1 MCGIAGFIDR
11 SKESTSQN
19 LVDMTNVLA
28 HRGPDGAGH
37 EIFDNLSAYLG
48 LGHRRLSI
56 IDLNETGNQPMHFG
70 NWCIVFNGEIYNYK
84 EIKIILEKCG
94 RIFKSHSDTEVILQ
108 AFDEWGLKAVDQFIG
123 MFAFVIVNFE
133 LQKAWFLRDRPG
145 VKPFYYYFDNEL
157 LLFASELKAFHE
169 HPGFKKEIDQ
179 KALAQFMQFGYIK
192 APMTIFRH
200 AYKLKPGHYIEFDI
214 STFKYS
220 EHPYWR
226 AVDYY
231 NQPKMDI
238 SDADAIAETEKLMQS
253 AVEYRMIA
261 DVPVGVFLSG
271 GYDSST
277 ITALLQH
284 NRSEKL
290 KTFSIG
296 FNEPGFD
303 EAPFA
308 KKVADYLGTDHT
320 EYYCTSDDA
329 RKLIPEIPEH
339 WDEPFADP
347 SSIPTMLVS
356 KLARE
361 KVTVALSADA
371 GDELFG
377 GYSKY
382 TYIIN
387 GAKRNSFFPKQFRN
401 AAVSVL
407 SKVNPGKIP
416 YFNKTYN
423 FQTRYFK
430 GIELLKADGAMD
442 GLSSIAKVFTD
453 SEIDTL
459 LNGIG
464 LATGLFSAIPLI
476 DDQFADDI
484 SQLLYTDYQTY
495 MVDDILTKVDRASMS
510 VSLEGREPLL
520 DHRLLEW
527 SARLPSNLKI
537 RNGEK
542 KYILKEIC
550 HKHIPKTMMAR
561 PKMGFGIPL
570 VNWFDSEIISY
581 VDQYLNQTYLQKQG
595 IFNVVA
601 VSKIVDGYLK
611 NKRENVFKI
620 WNLIMFQ
627 LWYQRW
633 MS

>member
-1 MCGIAGFIDR
+1 MCGIAGFIDK
-11 SKESTSQN
+11 SKSSGQQELSK
-19 LVDMTNVLA
+19 MTEVLA
-28 HRGPDGAGH
+28 HRGPDGKGSVVL
-37 EIFDNLSAYLG
+37 EDLSASVG

-56 IDLNETGNQPMHFG
+56 IDLHETGSQPMFFG
-70 NWCIVFNGEIYNYK
+70 DWSIVFNGEIYNYR
-84 EIKIILEKCG
+84 EIKSSLEKIG
-94 RIFKSHSDTEVILQ
+94 RVFKSHSDTEVILQ
-108 AFDEWGLKAVDQFIG
+108 SFDEWGLKAVDQFIG
-123 MFAFVIVNFE
+123 MFAFVIVNHKR
-133 LQKAWFLRDRPG
+133 QKAWFFRDRPG
-145 VKPFYYYFDNEL
+145 VKPFYYYSEGDL
-157 LLFASELKAFHE
+157 MLFASELKAFHE

-179 KALAQFMQFGYIK
+179 KAVAQFMQFGYIK
-192 APMTIFRH
+192 APMTIFRN
-200 AYKLKPGHYIEFDI
+200 AFKLKPGHYIEFDI
-214 STFKYS
+214 STFQYV
-220 EHPYWR
+220 EHAYWR

-231 NQPKMDI
+231 NQPKMTI
-238 SDADAIAETEKLMQS
+238 SDTEAIAETEKLMQS
-253 AVEYRMIA
+253 ALEYRMVA

-284 NRSEKL
+284 KRTDKL

-296 FNEPGFD
+296 FNEQGFN

-308 KKVADYLGTDHT
+308 KEVATYLGTDHT

-329 RKLIPEIPEH
+329 RKLIPEIPDH

-361 KVTVALSADA
+361 SVTVALSADA

-382 TYIIN
+382 TYILN
-387 GAKRNSFFPKQFRN
+387 GVKRNSLIPKKIRK
-401 AAVSVL
+401 ATAGL
-407 SKVNPGKIP
+407 LGGIDPGKIP

-423 FQTRYFK
+423 FQTRYYK
-430 GIELLKADGAMD
+430 GIELLKAEGVMD
-442 GLSSIAKVFTD
+442 GLSSIAKVYSD
-453 SEIDTL
+453 VEIDVL
-459 LNGIG
+459 LNGNN
-464 LATGLFSAIPLI
+464 LSAGFYSAFPVI
-476 DDQFADDI
+476 DDLYADDI

-495 MVDDILTKVDRASMS
+495 MVDDILTKVDRATMS

-527 SARLPSNLKI
+527 AARLPSDLKI

-550 HKHIPKTMMAR
+550 HKHLPKAMMTR
-561 PKMGFGIPL
+561 PKMGFGIPI
-570 VNWFDSEIISY
+570 VNWFDSEISGY
-581 VDQYLNQTYLQKQG
+581 VKQYLNESYVKKQG
-595 IFNVVA
+595 LFSIDA
-601 VSKIVDGYLK
+601 VHNIVNRYLT
-611 NKRENVFKI
+611 NKRENVFKL

-627 LWYQRW
+627 LWYERW
-633 MS
+633 MK

>member
-1 MCGIAGFIDR
+1 
-11 SKESTSQN
+11 
-19 LVDMTNVLA
+19 
-28 HRGPDGAGH
+28 
-37 EIFDNLSAYLG
+37 
-48 LGHRRLSI
+48 
-56 IDLNETGNQPMHFG
+56 
-70 NWCIVFNGEIYNYK
+70 
-84 EIKIILEKCG
+84 
-94 RIFKSHSDTEVILQ
+94 
-108 AFDEWGLKAVDQFIG
+108 
-123 MFAFVIVNFE
+123 
-133 LQKAWFLRDRPG
+133 
-145 VKPFYYYFDNEL
+145 
-157 LLFASELKAFHE
+157 
-169 HPGFKKEIDQ
+169 
-179 KALAQFMQFGYIK
+179 
-192 APMTIFRH
+192 
-200 AYKLKPGHYIEFDI
+200 
-214 STFKYS
+214 
-220 EHPYWR
+220 
-226 AVDYY
+226 
-231 NQPKMDI
+231 
-238 SDADAIAETEKLMQS
+238 
-253 AVEYRMIA
+253 
-261 DVPVGVFLSG
+261 
-271 GYDSST
+271 
-277 ITALLQH
+277 
-284 NRSEKL
+284 
-290 KTFSIG
+290 
-296 FNEPGFD
+296 
-303 EAPFA
+303 
-308 KKVADYLGTDHT
+308 
-320 EYYCTSDDA
+320 
-329 RKLIPEIPEH
+329 
-339 WDEPFADP
+339 
-347 SSIPTMLVS
+347 
-356 KLARE
+356 
-361 KVTVALSADA
+361 
-371 GDELFG
+371 
-377 GYSKY
+377 
-382 TYIIN
+382 
-387 GAKRNSFFPKQFRN
+387 
-401 AAVSVL
+401 
-407 SKVNPGKIP
+407 
-416 YFNKTYN
+416 
-423 FQTRYFK
+423 
-430 GIELLKADGAMD
+430 MD

>member
-1 MCGIAGFIDR
+1 MCGIAGFIDKTR
-11 SKESTSQN
+11 KSGYEELSN
-19 LVDMTNVLA
+19 MTETLA
-28 HRGPDGAGH
+28 HRGPDGKGLI
-37 EIFDNLSAYLG
+37 IFNDLNATVG
-48 LGHRRLSI
+48 FGHRRLSI
-56 IDLNETGNQPMHFG
+56 IDLHESASQPMYFED
-70 NWCIVFNGEIYNYK
+70 WCIVFNGEIYNYL
-84 EIKIILEKCG
+84 EIRSSLKALG
-94 RIFKSHSDTEVILQ
+94 RVFTTDSDTEVILQ
-108 AFDEWGLKAVDQFIG
+108 AFDEWDLNAVDRFIG
-123 MFAFVIVNFE
+123 MYAFAIINFKK
-133 LQKAWFLRDRPG
+133 QKLWFFRDRAG
-145 VKPFYYYFDNEL
+145 VKPFYYYSDGQL

-169 HPGFKKEIDQ
+169 HPRFSKEIDI
-179 KALAQFMQFGYIK
+179 KGAAQFMQFGYIK
-192 APMTIFRH
+192 APLTIFKNTF
-200 AYKLKPGHYIEFDI
+200 KLKPGHYIEFDI
-214 STFKYS
+214 SSFQYEEMS
-220 EHPYWR
+220 YWR
-226 AVDYY
+226 ALDYY
-231 NQPKMDI
+231 NQPKMTIGDEE
-238 SDADAIAETEKLMQS
+238 AILETEKLMLS
-253 AVEYRMIA
+253 AVEYRMVA

-277 ITALLQH
+277 VTALLQH
-284 NRSEKL
+284 NRIEKI

-308 KKVADYLGTDHT
+308 KKVAAYLGTDHT

-329 RKLIPEIPEH
+329 RKLIPEIPNH

-382 TYIIN
+382 TYILN
-387 GAKRNSFFPKQFRN
+387 GAKRNSIIPKPFRN
-401 AAVSVL
+401 AAAGL
-407 SKVNPGKIP
+407 LNNIDPGKIP

-423 FQTRYFK
+423 FQTRYYK

-442 GLSSIAKVFTD
+442 GLSLIAKVFTD
-453 SEIDTL
+453 AEIDTL
-459 LNGIG
+459 LNGRG
-464 LATGLFSAIPLI
+464 LATGLSCSIPLI
-476 DDQFADDI
+476 DEQFADDI

-542 KYILKEIC
+542 KFILKEIC
-550 HKHIPKTMMAR
+550 HKYIPKTMMAR

-570 VNWFDSEIISY
+570 VNWFDSEISSY

-595 IFNVVA
+595 IFSVIA
-601 VSKIVDGYLK
+601 VSKIVDSYRSS
-611 NKRENVFKI
+611 KRENVFKI

-627 LWYQRW
+627 IWYERW
-633 MS
+633 MR

>member
-1 MCGIAGFIDR
+1 MCGIAGFIDK
-11 SKESTSQN
+11 SKVSGQQE
-19 LVDMTNVLA
+19 LAKMTAVLA
-28 HRGPDGAGH
+28 HRGPDGKGLVVLDDLPA
-37 EIFDNLSAYLG
+37 SVG

-56 IDLNETGNQPMHFG
+56 IDLHETGSQPMFFG
-70 NWCIVFNGEIYNYK
+70 DWSIVFNGEIYNYG
-84 EIKIILEKCG
+84 EIKSSLEKIG
-94 RIFKSHSDTEVILQ
+94 RVFKSHSDTEVILQ
-108 AFDEWGLKAVDQFIG
+108 SFDEWGLKAVDLFIG
-123 MFAFVIVNFE
+123 MFAFVIVNHKR
-133 LQKAWFLRDRPG
+133 QKAWFFRDRPG
-145 VKPFYYYFDNEL
+145 VKPFYYYSEGKL
-157 LLFASELKAFHE
+157 MLFASELKAFHE

-179 KALAQFMQFGYIK
+179 RAVAQFMQFGYIK
-192 APMTIFRH
+192 APMTIFKN
-200 AYKLKPGHYIEFDI
+200 AFKLKPGHYIEFNI
-214 STFKYS
+214 STFQFK

-231 NQPKMDI
+231 NQPKMTI
-238 SDADAIAETEKLMQS
+238 SDADAISETEKLMQS
-253 AVEYRMIA
+253 AVEYRMVA

-277 ITALLQH
+277 VAALLQH
-284 NRSEKL
+284 NRTEKL

-296 FNEPGFD
+296 FNEAGFD

-308 KKVADYLGTDHT
+308 KKVAAYLGTDHT

-329 RKLIPEIPEH
+329 RNLIPEIPEH

-382 TYIIN
+382 TYILN
-387 GAKRNSFFPKQFRN
+387 GAKRNSVIPKQLRH
-401 AAVSVL
+401 AAADFL
-407 SKVNPGKIP
+407 GRIDPGKIP

-423 FQTRYFK
+423 FQTRYYK
-430 GIELLKADGAMD
+430 GIELLKAEGVMD
-442 GLSSIAKVFTD
+442 GLSSVAKFFSDT
-453 SEIDTL
+453 EIDSL
-459 LNGIG
+459 VNGSGHSIEFFG
-464 LATGLFSAIPLI
+464 NMPFI
-476 DDQFADDI
+476 DEQYEDDL
-484 SQLLYTDYQTY
+484 SNLLYSDYQTY
-495 MVDDILTKVDRASMS
+495 MVDDILTKVDRATMS

-527 SARLPSNLKI
+527 SARLPSDLKI

-550 HKHIPKTMMAR
+550 HKYLPKEMMAR
-561 PKMGFGIPL
+561 PKMGFGIPI
-570 VNWFDSEIISY
+570 VNWFDSEISGY
-581 VDQYLNQTYLQKQG
+581 VRQFLNETYVRKQG

-601 VSKIVDGYLK
+601 VNKIVSRYLK
-611 NKRENVFKI
+611 NKRENVFKL

-627 LWYQRW
+627 VWYERW
-633 MS
+633 MK